1 MSRLFIV
8 DDEAPARLRLRT
20 LLADCAEDD
29 AQAAGWEI
37 AGEASN
43 GHDAL
48 AALAQLQADVVL
60 LDIHM
65 PGMSGIEVAAELDAQ
80 EDGPAV
86 IFVTAYDDHALDAFA
101 VHAFDYLV
109 KPVRAERLCAAV
121 KRALALRGP
130 RAAPAQARRHFSVPE
145 RDRVELVP
153 VEDVLFLRANLK
165 YVELHTAR
173 RAYLI
178 EESLSS
184 LEEELAE
191 RYVRVHRSAL
201 VARDAIAGVER
212 APEEEGEGWQVVV
225 RGSAERLPISRR
237 QWAAVKGLVR

>member
-1 MSRLFIV
+1 VSRLFIV

-29 AQAAGWEI
+29 AEAAGWEI
-37 AGEASN
+37 AGEAAN
-43 GHDAL
+43 GPDAL
-48 AALAQLQADVVL
+48 AAIAALRPDVVL
-60 LDIHM
+60 LDVHM
-65 PGMSGIEVAAELDAQ
+65 PGMSGIEVAAELDAR
-80 EDGPAV
+80 EHGPAV

-109 KPVRAERLCAAV
+109 KPVRAERLCAAL
-121 KRALALRGP
+121 KRVLGLR
-130 RAAPAQARRHFSVPE
+130 RASAPSQARRQFSVPE

-153 VEDVLFLRANLK
+153 VEDVLFIKANLK

-173 RAYLI
+173 RMHLI

-201 VARDAIAGVER
+201 VARDAIAAVER
-212 APEEEGEGWQVVV
+212 APGEEGEGWQVVV

-237 QWAAVKGLVR
+237 QWAAVKALVK